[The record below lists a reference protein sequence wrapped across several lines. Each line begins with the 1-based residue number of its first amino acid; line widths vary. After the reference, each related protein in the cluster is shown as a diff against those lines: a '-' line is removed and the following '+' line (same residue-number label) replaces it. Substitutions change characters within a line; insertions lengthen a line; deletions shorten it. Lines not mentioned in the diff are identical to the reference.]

1 MRVADA
7 LRRAGACAEQA
18 SASARALVLA
28 QAQGL
33 DSHGL
38 SRVAQYR
45 RHLTAGRVD
54 GAALP
59 RTVNA
64 RSAAVLIDAGG
75 GLALAACEL
84 AVQEAIARAR
94 SAGIAI
100 AGVTNSHHAGV
111 LVDHL
116 RPVAEAGMLGLA
128 LCNTPAAMPV
138 AGGRHAVLGT
148 NPVAAAFARRDAA
161 PLLIDLSLSE
171 IARGKLM
178 VAAQQGQPIPLGWAL
193 AADGQPTTD
202 PQAGL
207 QGSMLAL
214 GAATSSKG
222 ATLALMVELLAAALL
237 GANFGFEAS
246 SFFAADGN
254 RPRLGQVFI
263 VIDPGALAGS
273 DVYLDRVEAL
283 IAEMRTDD
291 GVRLPGERRE
301 ALLAAARRDGLL
313 FDPGW
318 LLQWRD
324 NA

>member
-7 LRRAGACAEQA
+7 LRRAGACDEQA

-33 DSHGL
+33 ESHGL

-45 RHLTAGRVD
+45 SHLKTGRVD

-59 RTVNA
+59 RIVNA
-64 RSAAVLIDAGG
+64 RSAAVLIDAGE
-75 GLALAACEL
+75 GLAFAACEL
-84 AVQEAIARAR
+84 AVKEAIARAR